1 MAVPKTVQATVQAV
15 LISHASKV
23 MLKILKLGFIGT
35 GTESFQMYKLGLE
48 KAEDPEVKLSTY
60 TGPWRK
66 QGNSRKKIYFCF
78 MTIHILPFKKKKK
91 CPSLLG
97 HHRALSRVP

>member
-1 MAVPKTVQATVQAV
+1 MPKTVQATVQAV

-48 KAEDPEVKLSTY
+48 RVEGPEIKLPKFVGS
-60 TGPWRK
+60 
-66 QGNSRKKIYFCF
+66 
-78 MTIHILPFKKKKK
+78 
-91 CPSLLG
+91 
-97 HHRALSRVP
+97 